1 MVLSWF
7 TDTLQKYPEI
17 AVMLTLLTGFL
28 IGRVHIKGFTLGTV
42 TGVLLVG
49 IAIGS
54 FHINIPSET
63 KSIFFLFFLFCT
75 GYGIGP
81 QFFQGLKKDG
91 LPLALFSF
99 IVCCSSLLFCWGLA
113 SLLRFETGTTAGL
126 MSGANTCSAIIGV
139 ASNTIGELNIT
150 DDEKNTLINQI
161 PVAYAV
167 TYIFGTA
174 GTSWFLSV
182 IGPWFMSGSRAKL
195 IEETR
200 EMEAKVAEAG
210 AEGEENITNAYDQV
224 AFRAYLVSA
233 ELTGDGK
240 TIREIENLLHDKK
253 RFLYILRVRREGKLM
268 ETSPDFIIKPGD
280 IIAVSGQR
288 AAAIASVSLLG
299 KEVADEELLT
309 FPVQSITLIITSKD
323 ANNKPLKAFS
333 KHPEFHGISVRKIL
347 RSGMEMP
354 LHASTVI
361 QKGDMVELV
370 GIQEDLDKAVALLGY
385 KESSGVETDIVY
397 LAAGIVAGTLFGS
410 LSIHIGSV
418 PVELSTSGG
427 ALIAGLVFGW
437 MRGIHPRFGYIPAA
451 SQWVLT
457 KLGLHVFIAIVGLS
471 ASEGFL
477 QGLKEEGV
485 TLFLAGV
492 VLSLLP
498 MVLALFLAKYVFK
511 FHPAIGLGACA
522 GAHDESAP
530 LLAIQDA
537 INSKVPA
544 LGYTVAYAVANITL
558 TTSGVIIVLL
568 MHKGS

>member
-1 MVLSWF
+1 MLSWLIE
-7 TDTLQKYPEI
+7 TLQKYPEI
-17 AVMLTLLTGFL
+17 AVMLTLLVGYL
-28 IGRVHIKGFTLGTV
+28 IGKAHIKGFTLGTV

-54 FHINIPSET
+54 FHIAIPSET

-91 LPLALFSF
+91 LPIALFSF

-139 ASNTIGELNIT
+139 ASNTINELDLN
-150 DDEKNTLINQI
+150 DDDKATLINQI

-182 IGPWFMSGSRAKL
+182 VGPWFMSGSRAKL
-195 IEETR
+195 IAETK
-200 EMEAKVAEAG
+200 EMEGRISDAAT
-210 AEGEENITNAYDQV
+210 EGEENITTAYDHV
-224 AFRAYLVSA
+224 AFRAYLVNG
-233 ELTGDGK
+233 ELAGDGK
-240 TIREIENLLHDKK
+240 TVREIENTLHDKK
-253 RFLYILRVRREGKLM
+253 RLLYIHRVRRNGKM
-268 ETSPDFIIKPGD
+268 VETSPDFVIKPGD
-280 IIAVSGQR
+280 IVAIGGQR
-288 AAAIASVSLLG
+288 SAAIASEALLG
-299 KEVADEELLT
+299 KEVADAELLT
-309 FPVQSITLIITSKD
+309 FPVQSVSVIITNK
-323 ANNKPLKAFS
+323 AACNKPLGALGLHAK
-333 KHPEFHGISVRKIL
+333 FHGISIRKIT
-347 RSGMEMP
+347 RSGIEMP
-354 LHASTVI
+354 LRSATVI
-361 QKGDMVELV
+361 QKGDVAEMV
-370 GIQEDLDKAVALLGY
+370 GIQEELDKAVAVLGY
-385 KESSGVETDIVY
+385 KEKGGVETDIVY
-397 LAAGIVAGTLFGS
+397 LAGGIVAGTLFGS
-410 LSIHIGSV
+410 LSVRLGNV

-437 MRGIHPRFGYIPAA
+437 MRGMHPRFGYIPAA

-477 QGLKEEGV
+477 KGLKEEGV

-498 MVLALFLAKYVFK
+498 MILALFLSKYVFK

-530 LLAIQDA
+530 LLAVQDA
-537 INSKVPA
+537 LNSKVPA

-568 MHKGS
+568 MHKGG

>member
-1 MVLSWF
+1 MLPWF
-7 TDTLQKYPEI
+7 IETLQKYPEI
-17 AVMLTLLTGFL
+17 AVMLTLLIGFL
-28 IGRVHIKGFTLGTV
+28 IGKAHIKGFTLGTV

-54 FHINIPSET
+54 LHINIPSET

-91 LPLALFSF
+91 LPIALFSF

-139 ASNTIGELNIT
+139 ASNTINELNLT
-150 DDEKNTLINQI
+150 DDEKTTMINQI

-195 IEETR
+195 IEETKA
-200 EMEAKVAEAG
+200 MEAKVADTG

-224 AFRAYLVSA
+224 AFRAYLVNS
-233 ELTGDGK
+233 ELTGEGRS
-240 TIREIENLLHDKK
+240 IASIEDMFHDKK
-253 RFLYILRVRREGKLM
+253 RLLYILRVRREGKLM
-268 ETSPDFIIKPGD
+268 ETSPDFVVKPGD
-280 IIAVSGQR
+280 IIAIGGQR
-288 AAAIASVSLLG
+288 AAAIASESLLG
-299 KEVADEELLT
+299 KEVADAELLT
-309 FPVQSITLIITSKD
+309 FPVQSVTVIITNK
-323 ANNKPLKAFS
+323 AAHNKPLRAFTRL
-333 KHPEFHGISVRKIL
+333 PEFHGISVRKIM
-347 RSGMEMP
+347 RSGIEMP

-361 QKGDMVELV
+361 QKGDVVDLV
-370 GIQEDLDKAVALLGY
+370 GIQEDLDTAIKELGY
-385 KESSGVETDIVY
+385 KERGGVETDIVY

-410 LSIHIGSV
+410 LSVHIGNV

-471 ASEGFL
+471 ASQGFL
-477 QGLKEEGV
+477 QGLREEGV

-498 MVLALFLAKYVFK
+498 MVLALFLSKYVFK

-530 LLAIQDA
+530 LLAVQDA

-568 MHKGS
+568 MHKGG

>member
-1 MVLSWF
+1 MLTWF
-7 TDTLQKYPEI
+7 IETLQKYPEI
-17 AVMLTLLTGFL
+17 AVMLTLLIGFL
-28 IGRVHIKGFTLGTV
+28 LGKAHIKGFTLGTV

-54 FHINIPSET
+54 FHISIPSET

-81 QFFQGLKKDG
+81 QFFQGLRKDG
-91 LPLALFSF
+91 LPIALFSF
-99 IVCCSSLLFCWGLA
+99 MVCCSSVLFCWGIA

-139 ASNTIGELNIT
+139 ASNTINELNLS
-150 DDEKNTLINQI
+150 DDERARLINQI

-195 IEETR
+195 IEQTKDL
-200 EMEAKVAEAG
+200 EAKVSEASP
-210 AEGEENITNAYDQV
+210 EGEENITNAYDHV
-224 AFRAYLVSA
+224 AFRAYLVNG
-233 ELTGDGK
+233 ELAGEGRTVGD
-240 TIREIENLLHDKK
+240 IEHMLHEKK
-253 RFLYILRVRREGKLM
+253 RLLYILRIRRGGKLY
-268 ETSPDFIIKPGD
+268 ETSNGFIIKPGD
-280 IIAVSGQR
+280 IIAIGGQR
-288 AAAIASVSLLG
+288 SSAIASESLLG
-299 KEVADEELLT
+299 KEVADAELLT
-309 FPVQSITLIITSKD
+309 FPVQSATVIITRK
-323 ANNKPLKAFS
+323 AAINKPLKEFAR
-333 KHPEFHGISVRKIL
+333 HPEFHGISIRKVT
-347 RSGMEMP
+347 RSGIEMP
-354 LHASTVI
+354 LSANTVI
-361 QKGDMVELV
+361 QKGDMVEMV
-370 GIQEDLDKAVALLGY
+370 GIQQELDKAVAILGY
-385 KESSGVETDIVY
+385 KERVGVETDIVY
-397 LAAGIVAGTLFGS
+397 LAAGIVVGTLVGS
-410 LSIHIGSV
+410 LSVRLGNV

-437 MRGIHPRFGYIPAA
+437 MRGIRPHFGYIPAA

-471 ASEGFL
+471 ASQGFL
-477 QGLKEEGV
+477 QGLREEGL
-485 TLFLAGV
+485 TLFLAGM

-498 MVLALFLAKYVFK
+498 MVVALFLSKYVFK

-530 LLAIQDA
+530 LLAVQDA
-537 INSKVPA
+537 LNSKVPA

-568 MHKGS
+568 MHKGG

>member
-1 MVLSWF
+1 MLPWF
-7 TDTLQKYPEI
+7 IETLQKYPEI
-17 AVMLTLLTGFL
+17 AVMLTLLIGFL
-28 IGRVHIKGFTLGTV
+28 IGKVHIKGFTLGTV

-54 FHINIPSET
+54 LHINIPSET

-91 LPLALFSF
+91 LPIALFSF

-139 ASNTIGELNIT
+139 ASNTINELNIS

-195 IEETR
+195 IEQTK
-200 EMEAKVAEAG
+200 EMEAKVAADTG
-210 AEGEENITNAYDQV
+210 SEGEENITNAYDQV
-224 AFRAYLVSA
+224 AFRAYLVNK
-233 ELTGDGK
+233 ELIGEGK
-240 TIREIENLLHDKK
+240 SIAAIEDMLHDKK
-253 RFLYILRVRREGKLM
+253 RLLYILRVRREGKLM
-268 ETSPDFIIKPGD
+268 ETSPDFEIKPGD
-280 IIAVSGQR
+280 IIAIGGQR
-288 AAAIASVSLLG
+288 AAAIASESLLG
-299 KEVADEELLT
+299 KEVADAELLT
-309 FPVQSITLIITSKD
+309 FPVQSVTVIITNK
-323 ANNKPLKAFS
+323 AAHNKPLKAFTRR
-333 KHPEFHGISVRKIL
+333 PEFHGISVRKIL
-347 RSGMEMP
+347 RSGIEMP
-354 LHASTVI
+354 LHASTII
-361 QKGDMVELV
+361 QKGDVVDLV
-370 GIQEDLDKAVALLGY
+370 GIQEDLDTAVTALGY
-385 KESSGVETDIVY
+385 KEKGGVETDIVY
-397 LAAGIVAGTLFGS
+397 LSAGIVAGTLFGS
-410 LSIHIGSV
+410 LSVHIGNV

-437 MRGIHPRFGYIPAA
+437 MRGIRPRFGYIPAA

-471 ASEGFL
+471 ASQGFL
-477 QGLKEEGV
+477 QGLREEGV

-492 VLSLLP
+492 ILSLLP
-498 MVLALFLAKYVFK
+498 MVLALFLSKYVFK

-530 LLAIQDA
+530 LLAVQDA

-568 MHKGS
+568 MHKGG

>member
-1 MVLSWF
+1 MLTWF
-7 TDTLQKYPEI
+7 METLQKYPEI
-17 AVMLTLLTGFL
+17 AVMLTLLIGFV
-28 IGRVHIKGFTLGTV
+28 IGKVHIKGFTLGTV

-54 FHINIPSET
+54 FHINIPSGT

-91 LPLALFSF
+91 LPIALFSF
-99 IVCCSSLLFCWGLA
+99 IVCCSSVLFCWGIA
-113 SLLRFETGTTAGL
+113 SLLHFETGTTAGL

-139 ASNTIGELNIT
+139 ASNTINELNLN
-150 DDEKNTLINQI
+150 DDQKTTLVNQI
-161 PVAYAV
+161 PIAYAV

-195 IEETR
+195 IEETKAL
-200 EMEAKVAEAG
+200 EAKVSDTG

-224 AFRAYLVSA
+224 AFRAYLVNG
-233 ELTGDGK
+233 ELTGEGK
-240 TIREIENLLHDKK
+240 TVGEIEDMLHDKK
-253 RFLYILRVRREGKLM
+253 RWLYILRIRRSGKLY
-268 ETSPDFIIKPGD
+268 ETSNGFIIKPGD
-280 IIAVSGQR
+280 IIAIGGQR
-288 AAAIASVSLLG
+288 SAAIASESLLG
-299 KEVADEELLT
+299 KEVADAELLT
-309 FPVQSITLIITSKD
+309 FPVQSAAVIITNKA
-323 ANNKPLKAFS
+323 ANNKPLGEFS
-333 KHPEFHGISVRKIL
+333 RHPEFHGISVRKVT
-347 RSGMEMP
+347 RSGIEMP
-354 LHASTVI
+354 LSAHTVI
-361 QKGDMVELV
+361 QKGDVIEMV
-370 GIQEDLDKAVALLGY
+370 GIQQELDKAVAILGY
-385 KESSGVETDIVY
+385 KERGGVETDIVY
-397 LAAGIVAGTLFGS
+397 LAAGIVVGTLFGS
-410 LSIHIGSV
+410 LSVRFGNV

-437 MRGIHPRFGYIPAA
+437 ARGIHPRFGYIPAA

-477 QGLKEEGV
+477 KGLREEGG
-485 TLFLAGV
+485 TLFLAGA

-498 MVLALFLAKYVFK
+498 MIVALFLSKYVFK

-530 LLAIQDA
+530 LLAVQDA
-537 INSKVPA
+537 LNSKVPA

-568 MHKGS
+568 MHKGG